1 MLVLR
6 RFPLFFLILACV
18 SLAVS
23 SMPSLLAS
31 IYAHQFERHER
42 TWNKADL
49 VSAESWR
56 SSHESL
62 HSALALEPFNPEYMQ
77 QLGRLYAWS
86 ARASLDESNKQ
97 LEGLEYLRESL
108 LLRPY
113 WANGWS
119 GLVYLKFI
127 RGEIDSEF
135 WQAYKNAMSA
145 GMWEKEVIFNLTNA
159 GVGSWAKL
167 DLEQRAVVVEYFKSV
182 SIFDEGI
189 ARKML
194 SIVNTYNMALPFC
207 YALKNMQEETFLDKP
222 CKRYYK

>member
-1 MLVLR
+1 MLRKLS
-6 RFPLFFLILACV
+6 LFLLILVFV

-23 SMPSLLAS
+23 SLPSLFAS

-42 TWNKADL
+42 IWNKTNS
-49 VSAESWR
+49 VSIESWD
-56 SSHESL
+56 SSLESL
-62 HSALALEPFNPEYMQ
+62 YSALSLEPSNPEYMQ
-77 QLGRLYAWS
+77 QLGRLYSWS
-86 ARASLDESNKQ
+86 GHASLNHSNKS
-97 LEGLEYLRESL
+97 LEGIESFRNSL

-127 RGEIDSEF
+127 QGEIDVEF

-159 GVGSWAKL
+159 GVGAWAKL
-167 DLEQRAVVVEYFKSV
+167 NLEQRIVVVEYFKVV
-182 SIFDEGI
+182 STFDKKI

-194 SIVNTYNMALPFC
+194 SIISGYNMGLPFC
-207 YALKNMQEETFLDKP
+207 YALKSMGEKTFLDQP